1 MMKKLDIDNVGSI
14 WTIILLVASVIIAI
28 VTIGFIPILVAVAIA
43 TVILGMPHA
52 ITWVWNKFV
61 TEEMDSD
68 NEENQ

>member
-1 MMKKLDIDNVGSI
+1 MKKLDIDNVGSI

-43 TVILGMPHA
+43 TVILRMPHA